1 MVFPRTIYPHIL
13 EHAKTPLVTV
23 LTGMRRTGKTT
34 LVKKLLT
41 DLSNNNALFFD
52 LQRADIRELFRQ
64 KNYDALR
71 EAFIERGLSSE
82 IPMVIAL
89 DEIQL
94 VPEIPEII
102 KYLYDH
108 YGIKFIVTGS
118 SSYYLKHLFTESLA
132 GRKKVFELFPL
143 NFGEYL
149 TFKDVF
155 HKDADSWDQDFNLDE
170 YRRLSGYYEEYI
182 RFGGFPQVVMAKTDD
197 EKRDI
202 LVDILSSYI
211 NIDIKTLAGF
221 SDERAYYNLARLLAK
236 RVGNRIEYTKLAKE
250 SGLSRQTVSNYVAFF
265 EKTYLIATVP
275 VYTRSI
281 DREIVKARKLYFVDS
296 GLANVLGELSSGA
309 QFENTVYNQLV
320 RKKTVQYYALKTG
333 REIDFIYD
341 KQVALE
347 AKETPIE
354 NDLYALST
362 MAQMAGLSQYHILG
376 RYHSPRFTN
385 YVWGGMIR

>member
-1 MVFPRTIYPHIL
+1 MVYPRTIYPHIL

-41 DLSNNNALFFD
+41 DLSNKNALFFD

-143 NFGEYL
+143 DFGEYL
-149 TFKDVF
+149 TFKDVY
-155 HKDADSWDQDFNLDE
+155 HKDIDSWNQDFNLDE

-182 RFGGFPQVVMAKTDD
+182 RFGGFP
-197 EKRDI
+197 
-202 LVDILSSYI
+202 
-211 NIDIKTLAGF
+211 
-221 SDERAYYNLARLLAK
+221 
-236 RVGNRIEYTKLAKE
+236 
-250 SGLSRQTVSNYVAFF
+250 
-265 EKTYLIATVP
+265 
-275 VYTRSI
+275 
-281 DREIVKARKLYFVDS
+281 
-296 GLANVLGELSSGA
+296 
-309 QFENTVYNQLV
+309 
-320 RKKTVQYYALKTG
+320 
-333 REIDFIYD
+333 
-341 KQVALE
+341 
-347 AKETPIE
+347 
-354 NDLYALST
+354 
-362 MAQMAGLSQYHILG
+362 
-376 RYHSPRFTN
+376 
-385 YVWGGMIR
+385 